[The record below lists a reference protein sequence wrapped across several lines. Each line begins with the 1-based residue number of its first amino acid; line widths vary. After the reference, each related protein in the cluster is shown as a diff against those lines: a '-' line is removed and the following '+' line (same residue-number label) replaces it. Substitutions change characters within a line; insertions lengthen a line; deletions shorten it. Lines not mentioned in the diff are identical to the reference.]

1 MRFSRFKSLRRPEIY
16 AVITSGGKQ
25 YKIEEDKN
33 IVVEKIEGKEG
44 DKITLSNVNLYS
56 DGQKVK
62 IGEPVLDKV
71 TVEATI
77 KKQFKGDKVIAFK
90 QKAKKRYRRKVGSRP
105 SLTLIHADKINI
117 K

>member
-1 MRFSRFKSLRRPEIY
+1 MLSRRPEIY
-16 AVITSGGKQ
+16 AIVTSGGKQ
-25 YKIEEDKN
+25 YKVEEDKN

-44 DKITLSNVNLYS
+44 EKIKLSDVNLLS
-56 DGQKVK
+56 DGKK
-62 IGEPVLDKV
+62 IIIGSPVIDKA

-90 QKAKKRYRRKVGSRP
+90 QKAKKRYRKKIGSRP
-105 SLTLIHADKINI
+105 LLTLLHTDKITV